1 MNILKEGYNNKQL
14 IFPPDMA
21 NLLNLPQLVWSDNVN
36 DLRKKYHAVETQICS
51 LNQSQDF

>member
-14 IFPPDMA
+14 IFSPDMA
-21 NLLNLPQLVWSDNVN
+21 NLLNLPQLVWSDNFN

-51 LNQSQDF
+51 LQ